1 VIAGDDHCVESRCR
15 TDHPIVLSQLVV
27 QVRGQQYAH
36 LAERYQKNGMELE
49 YVWLRTTRDELIASR
64 QTPQ

>member
-1 VIAGDDHCVESRCR
+1 VIACDDHCIESRCR

-36 LAERYQKNGMELE
+36 LAERYQKKGTGLE
-49 YVWLRTTRDELIASR
+49 QLWLRATRD
-64 QTPQ
+64 